1 MHLMQNVWE
10 VYPIT
15 TFVRIFTV
23 QGGAAVKETGPAVSP
38 GDGQ

>member
-1 MHLMQNVWE
+1 MHLIQTVW

-23 QGGAAVKETGPAVSP
+23 QGGAAVKVTGPAVSP
-38 GDGQ
+38 DDGQ